1 MDEVFDIHVAP
12 LLLGG
17 GTGLVLIH
25 ALEIQA
31 VHPLLLVASVPAMA
45 AGAYGVGRYCLR
57 RLGWLS

>member
-17 GTGLVLIH
+17 GAGLVLIH
-25 ALEIQA
+25 VFGIQA
-31 VHPLLLVASVPAMA
+31 VPMLLLVASVPAMA

-57 RLGWLS
+57 RLGLLS